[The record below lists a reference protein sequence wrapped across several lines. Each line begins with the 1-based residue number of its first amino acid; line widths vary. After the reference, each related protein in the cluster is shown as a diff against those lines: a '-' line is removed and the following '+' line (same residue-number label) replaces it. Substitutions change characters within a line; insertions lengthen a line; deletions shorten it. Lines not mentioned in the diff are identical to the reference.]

1 MERGTTGAFCGLK
14 EMAGGLILSFWEQ
27 PANVRAAN
35 TARRPVHKDL
45 YSMCLF

>member
-35 TARRPVHKDL
+35 TAKGPSTKIQC
-45 YSMCLF
+45 SMCLF